1 MHDLGIGEIL
11 HLKDHVTAE
20 AAPEFCSKEPQFAK
34 VPFEQF
40 EARLR
45 DHRDQAKEN
54 WLRSATEEMAM
65 VRNRRL
71 HPRKTHNDK
80 GTKCL
85 TCLKPSFC

>member
-1 MHDLGIGEIL
+1 M
-11 HLKDHVTAE
+11 
-20 AAPEFCSKEPQFAK
+20 PK

-45 DHRDQAKEN
+45 DHRDQAKEK

-65 VRNRRL
+65 VHDRRL

-80 GTKCL
+80 GEKEFDMSEAKFLLRKDAKDREC
-85 TCLKPSFC
+85 SNAA